1 MYVVRPA
8 YMMTFLNLI
17 TALSVRF
24 QNLILEG
31 MKEKIEL
38 MNQINLKEE
47 FDKLKNTYLD
57 KPLEI
62 MANHL
67 KEIRQQSDNLR
78 KISTKIDEEC
88 DSITKN
94 YINSIEKKLSNFEIE
109 INKAYKKSEK
119 NNKIPETVH

>member
-1 MYVVRPA
+1 
-8 YMMTFLNLI
+8 
-17 TALSVRF
+17 
-24 QNLILEG
+24 

-94 YINSIEKKLSNFEIE
+94 YINSIEKKLSKFEIE

>member
-1 MYVVRPA
+1 
-8 YMMTFLNLI
+8 
-17 TALSVRF
+17 
-24 QNLILEG
+24 
-31 MKEKIEL
+31 
-38 MNQINLKEE
+38 
-47 FDKLKNTYLD
+47 
-57 KPLEI
+57 

-88 DSITKN
+88 DSIIKN
-94 YINSIEKKLSNFEIE
+94 YINSIEKKLSKFEIE